1 VSLSRKRTR
10 DVDYVAA
17 KTLSIQVGASLRE
30 VEKQV
35 IEATV
40 RYCNG
45 NLSRSAKILGIN
57 RSTLY
62 EKIKEYKLKR

>member
-1 VSLSRKRTR
+1 MVSAKNNAS
-10 DVDYVAA
+10 VGEHSA

-30 VEKQV
+30 VEKRV

-40 RYCNG
+40 RHCAG
-45 NLSRSAKILGIN
+45 NLSRAAKILGIN

-62 EKIKEYKLKR
+62 EKIKAYKLKR